1 MATHSSIL
9 AWEIE
14 WTEEPS
20 GLHSTGVAKSWTW
33 LSDWAYKSL
42 QGEPIKGAYTYKFI
56 DHKMQLWG
64 RLQATV
70 WKNEAKITL
79 KNVRS
84 SEQYQWHGI
93 TAAKKWKDINTHN
106 EYNGYT
112 IKIKLFYFSLMY
124 PGIIF
129 FF

>member
-1 MATHSSIL
+1 
-9 AWEIE
+9 
-14 WTEEPS
+14 
-20 GLHSTGVAKSWTW
+20 
-33 LSDWAYKSL
+33 
-42 QGEPIKGAYTYKFI
+42 
-56 DHKMQLWG
+56 MQLWG

-70 WKNEAKITL
+70 WKNGAKITL
-79 KNVRS
+79 KNVRF

-93 TAAKKWKDINTHN
+93 MAAKKWKDINTH
-106 EYNGYT
+106 EEHNGYT